1 MLSAGEPFQSQCYDA
16 QGLVVGGGQP
26 SVMDDGFIQPYYISS
41 ESGKNIYVF
50 VCGLTVDLTL

>member
-26 SVMDDGFIQPYYISS
+26 SVMDDGV
-41 ESGKNIYVF
+41 IYRPNPITSPQKVEKIYMSL
-50 VCGLTVDLTL
+50 CVD